1 MKSLFVS
8 FSYKEVEEKL
18 LISNKIIDVPSLFI
32 DVTDESDII
41 FIQKKIE
48 VENAV
53 RDVKLINWKWM
64 KPANFKEDK

>member
-1 MKSLFVS
+1 MKKLFVS

-18 LISNKIIDVPSLFI
+18 LIGNKIIDVPSLFI

-64 KPANFKEDK
+64 KPANMVKL